1 MCCADRRGFDV
12 CTQVAVW
19 LPYPREE
26 RRSAVSTS
34 FSLVYFVKRCCESV
48 IHIHSTVPESI
59 DQDIAMSLV
68 AVFTGIAVGVSV
80 EAMDTTV
87 QERLVF
93 CVPKCSDVTFC
104 MFRCFSAS
112 SRCRR
117 DAWPYSS
124 SASVTSFAQYPR
136 SASVGPLRRAPPL
149 TTMCLNSSWRT
160 CAVKISL
167 HSAQLALH
175 YVPSPH
181 APTSACASRCFR
193 TSELRLPL

>member
-1 MCCADRRGFDV
+1 MCCADRRGFEV

-34 FSLVYFVKRCCESV
+34 FSLVYFVKRCCESM

-80 EAMDTTV
+80 V
-87 QERLVF
+87 VLV
-93 CVPKCSDVTFC
+93 
-104 MFRCFSAS
+104 MFRRYILHVSLLFC